1 MQRRQNPDE
10 KSPEE
15 FVSLPASLGERSAVE
30 PKSGESVSQS
40 DPGLR
45 RPTPPST
52 AGQKPA
58 ARPPLSEASCGVF
71 LPSEAGLVQRKTG
84 RGAGQ
89 SRAVFHQREALAS
102 IDEFSVPDPIPSC
115 SLDDSQ
121 ITLLIQFFQTL
132 DRWDR
137 ELRCSNSIS
146 FEVNS

>member
-52 AGQKPA
+52 AGRKPA
-58 ARPPLSEASCGVF
+58 ARPPLPEVSRDGIS
-71 LPSEAGLVQRKTG
+71 PREAGHAQRKTG

-89 SRAVFHQREALAS
+89 SPVVLNQREALAS
-102 IDEFSVPDPIPSC
+102 LNDFTDSDPIPGC
-115 SLDDSQ
+115 SLDNSQ
-121 ITLLIQFFQTL
+121 ITTLIQVFQTL

-137 ELRCSNSIS
+137 ELHSSKSIS
-146 FEVNS
+146 SEANP